1 MVMYYTFSDT
11 QPKQQQYR
19 KDNMKNKEYKGAA
32 NILNNQNIGKQFFD
46 HMDFGDCQSRID
58 EDIIP
63 KVEIV
68 ELPKRYFNKLIKFI
82 KKG

>member
-1 MVMYYTFSDT
+1 
-11 QPKQQQYR
+11 
-19 KDNMKNKEYKGAA
+19 MKNKEYKGAA
-32 NILNNQNIGKQFFD
+32 NILNNQNIGKKFFN

-68 ELPKRYFNKLIKFI
+68 ELPKKYFNKLIKFI

>member
-1 MVMYYTFSDT
+1 
-11 QPKQQQYR
+11 
-19 KDNMKNKEYKGAA
+19 MKNKEYKGAA
-32 NILNNQNIGKQFFD
+32 NILNNQNIGKKFFN

-68 ELPKRYFNKLIKFI
+68 ELPKIYFKRLIKFI
-82 KKG
+82 KRK

>member
-1 MVMYYTFSDT
+1 
-11 QPKQQQYR
+11 
-19 KDNMKNKEYKGAA
+19 MKNKEYKGAA
-32 NILNNQNIGKQFFD
+32 NILNNQNIGKKFFN

-63 KVEIV
+63 KVKIV

>member
-1 MVMYYTFSDT
+1 
-11 QPKQQQYR
+11 
-19 KDNMKNKEYKGAA
+19 MKNKEYKGAA
-32 NILNNQNIGKQFFD
+32 NILNNQNIGKKFFN

-68 ELPKRYFNKLIKFI
+68 ELPKIYFKKIIKFI
-82 KKG
+82 KRK

>member
-1 MVMYYTFSDT
+1 MTDYFG
-11 QPKQQQYR
+11 
-19 KDNMKNKEYKGAA
+19 DNMKNKDFESIT
-32 NILNNQNIGKQFFD
+32 NILEDKNPNKKFYNF
-46 HMDFGDCQSRID
+46 MDFGDCQSRID

-68 ELPKRYFNKLIKFI
+68 ELPKYFNKLIKFI

>member
-1 MVMYYTFSDT
+1 
-11 QPKQQQYR
+11 
-19 KDNMKNKEYKGAA
+19 MKNKEYKGAA
-32 NILNNQNIGKQFFD
+32 NILNNQNISKQFFD

-68 ELPKRYFNKLIKFI
+68 ELPKRYFKKIIKLIKGNKWTE
-82 KKG
+82 KKK